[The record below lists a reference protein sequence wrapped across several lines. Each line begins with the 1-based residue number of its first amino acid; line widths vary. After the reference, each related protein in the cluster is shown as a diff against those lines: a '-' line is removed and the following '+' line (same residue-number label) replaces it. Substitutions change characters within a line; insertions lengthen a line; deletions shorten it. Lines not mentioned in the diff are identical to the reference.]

1 MRDLELIRA
10 YVDATMPA
18 EERAAFEARLAG
30 DPALAQLAEAYDLV
44 VRATAC
50 RPPARRSTFADLPLR
65 RRSPVRWAA
74 AAALLLAVGLAFVL
88 RDKAPDPPPPAL
100 RLASIPL
107 RPVEA
112 PDVPAWPAALA
123 SVRTADERG
132 LAWLDDESAAKDL
145 ARISGRPL
153 LVFVHHPQCPLCRA
167 YERGPFRDADVAAA
181 AESFVL
187 LEVNVERM
195 PAWIAREMPSG
206 WPVFLVDDPGG
217 ERLSV
222 MTGFHGAPEVARWL
236 GRVSAGLREGKRFRF
251 ADWRTLRDA
260 ARKLQRAER
269 AGPAERLR
277 LWQDVERD
285 LPGEPLGEVA
295 RASRL
300 QMEAAA
306 QAALFAARAAESAR
320 STAILD
326 AAAHELEG
334 TPYAADLARVA
345 EHVRRYGSFPE
356 IE

>member
-18 EERAAFEARLAG
+18 GERAAFEARLAG
-30 DPALAQLAEAYDLV
+30 DPALAQLADAYDLA

-50 RPPARRSTFADLPLR
+50 RPPARRTTFADLPLR
-65 RRSPVRWAA
+65 RRSPMRWAA
-74 AAALLLAVGLAFVL
+74 AAVLLIAVGLAFAL
-88 RDKAPDPPPPAL
+88 REEAPDPPPPAL
-100 RLASIPL
+100 RLAAIPL
-107 RPVEA
+107 RTVEA

-123 SVRTADERG
+123 SARTADESG
-132 LAWLDDESAAKDL
+132 LAWLDDERAAKDL

-153 LVFVHHPQCPLCRA
+153 LVFVHHPQCPLCLA

-195 PAWIAREMPSG
+195 PAWIARDMPPG
-206 WPVFLVDDPGG
+206 WPAILVSDPGG
-217 ERLSV
+217 ERLSA
-222 MTGFHGAPEVARWL
+222 MTGFHAAPEVARWL
-236 GRVSAGLREGKRFRF
+236 GRVSTGLREGKRYRF

-285 LPGEPLGEVA
+285 LPGETLGEVA

-300 QMEAAA
+300 RMEAEA
-306 QAALFAARAAESAR
+306 QSALFAARDAERAR
-320 STAILD
+320 ATAILA
-326 AAAHELEG
+326 AAAHEVEG

-345 EHVRRYGSFPE
+345 EHLRRYGSFPV